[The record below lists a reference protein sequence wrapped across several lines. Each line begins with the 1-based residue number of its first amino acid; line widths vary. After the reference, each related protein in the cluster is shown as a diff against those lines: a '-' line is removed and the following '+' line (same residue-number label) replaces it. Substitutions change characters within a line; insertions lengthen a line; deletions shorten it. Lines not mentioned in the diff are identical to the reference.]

1 VECREKIYQSF
12 LKNFVDKIDAASNL
26 SVYQKLALQ
35 NIFYGTSDLI
45 VYRQLDEPFKTSME

>member
-1 VECREKIYQSF
+1 MVCREKIYQSF
-12 LKNFVDKIDAASNL
+12 FKNFVDNIDAVSNL
-26 SVYQKLALQ
+26 NVYQKLALQ